1 MTSYKKWGDVKSAAR
16 ESREAAGTA
25 RTAEQERVA
34 KEKLEAHIRA
44 HRLAEI
50 RREQHLTQVEVAE
63 AMGTVQHNV
72 SRLERGELGAAEI
85 DTIRRYVEALG
96 GRLRIIADFG
106 DRQFDAA

>member
-1 MTSYKKWGDVKSAAR
+1 MTTYTKWSDTKAAAR
-16 ESREAAGTA
+16 AAREAAGTA
-25 RTAEQERVA
+25 RTLEQEQAA
-34 KEKLEAHIRA
+34 KDHLEAYVRA
-44 HRLAEI
+44 YRLAEI
-50 RREQHLTQVEVAE
+50 RREQHLTQVEVAK

>member
-1 MTSYKKWGDVKSAAR
+1 MTSYKKWSDVKAAAHA
-16 ESREAAGTA
+16 SREAAGTA
-25 RTAEQERVA
+25 RTVEQEQAA

-50 RREQHLTQVEVAE
+50 RREQHLTQVEVAQ

-72 SRLERGELGAAEI
+72 SRLERGELGSAEI